1 MQILKYIAK
10 NKVGKYLNIPI
21 SNSSIL
27 IPILG
32 RAWAQGKE
40 KQEEKVW
47 LM

>member
-1 MQILKYIAK
+1 MHILKYITK

-40 KQEEKVW
+40 KQREKVW
-47 LM
+47 VL